1 MKIGEKRTVLAAK
14 KQQHQTLVVLR
25 AIGKNRRQG
34 KKSVTKLIFVIRNN
48 YHQILFFCKYNK
60 TSRLSPMRANKNQT
74 IKQTDIREKI
84 KGNESP
90 LLRIRI
96 TPPRQ
101 AGVDS

>member
-14 KQQHQTLVVLR
+14 KQQHQTLIVFC

-60 TSRLSPMRANKNQT
+60 TSRLSPMRTNKNQT

-96 TPPRQ
+96 PPPRQ